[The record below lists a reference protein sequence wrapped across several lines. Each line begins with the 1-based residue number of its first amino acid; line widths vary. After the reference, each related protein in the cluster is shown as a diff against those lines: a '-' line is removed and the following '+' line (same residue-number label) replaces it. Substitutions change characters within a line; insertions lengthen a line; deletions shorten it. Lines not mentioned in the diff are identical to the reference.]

1 MPNRKLNAALELFSQ
16 REKQEI
22 RGDDLGEGEGGG
34 GEQIVDL
41 NIHSNAL
48 VSVFS
53 NKIKKEILHL
63 QWFSKERM
71 TGYSE
76 VTKAQSRMA

>member
-22 RGDDLGEGEGGG
+22 RGDDLGEGG
-34 GEQIVDL
+34 QIVDL

-53 NKIKKEILHL
+53 INKIKKEILHL

>member
-22 RGDDLGEGEGGG
+22 RWDDLGEGEGGG

-53 NKIKKEILHL
+53 INKIKKEIIGRR
-63 QWFSKERM
+63 K
-71 TGYSE
+71 
-76 VTKAQSRMA
+76 TKRIHSNYMYFKKRAVQI